1 MAAEPAASPGPVR
14 RARLD
19 LPAVLALALVCVTAL
34 AAAAVYLWRAG
45 PRELPA
51 PASRPAAAT
60 PTLEPGRAD
69 EARPAGLTTPT
80 PALWVDVQG
89 KVARPGVVRLSPGA
103 RVLDALAAAGG
114 VLPGTDTVNLNLARP
129 LVDGEQVLVGL
140 PGTPAPGGALGGPGA
155 RVGPGAA
162 AAPVDLNT
170 ATAEQ
175 LQTLPGIG
183 PVLAERILSWRAQAG
198 RFRSVDQL
206 REVPGIGERR
216 FAELR
221 PRVRV

>member
-1 MAAEPAASPGPVR
+1 MHRG
-14 RARLD
+14 RLD
-19 LPAVLALALVCVTAL
+19 LPAVVALALVCVAAL
-34 AAAAVYLWRAG
+34 AAAAVYLWRSG

-51 PASRPAAAT
+51 PPSRPAAAT

-69 EARPAGLTTPT
+69 ETRPAGRTTPAPT
-80 PALWVDVQG
+80 LWVDVQG
-89 KVARPGVVRLSPGA
+89 RVARPGVVRLAAGA

-114 VLPGTDTVNLNLARP
+114 VLPGTDTVGLNLARP

-140 PGTPAPGGALGGPGA
+140 PGPPAPGGPVAPAGAGAPPG
-155 RVGPGAA
+155 
-162 AAPVDLNT
+162 PVDLNT

>member
-1 MAAEPAASPGPVR
+1 MV
-14 RARLD
+14 
-19 LPAVLALALVCVTAL
+19 ALALVCVAAL
-34 AAAAVYLWRAG
+34 AAAAVYLWRSG

-51 PASRPAAAT
+51 PPSRPAAAT

-69 EARPAGLTTPT
+69 ETRPAGRTTPAPT
-80 PALWVDVQG
+80 LWVDVQG
-89 KVARPGVVRLSPGA
+89 RVARPGVVRLAAGA

-114 VLPGTDTVNLNLARP
+114 VLPGTDTVGLNLARP

-140 PGTPAPGGALGGPGA
+140 PGPPAPGGPVAPAGAGAPPG
-155 RVGPGAA
+155 
-162 AAPVDLNT
+162 PVDLNT

-198 RFRSVDQL
+198 RFRSV
-206 REVPGIGERR
+206 
-216 FAELR
+216 
-221 PRVRV
+221 